1 MDLKDYV
8 RHYPLALDPSLC
20 RNIIDLGK
28 KTELERWEQK
38 GRPQWNMFNITHEI
52 EKENPKDEWVKIHQ
66 QLIQY
71 IKRLSEI
78 YMAEVKCK
86 DFWPIENSFEQIKLK
101 HYDKE
106 KNDRFDLHVDV
117 GNHDS
122 ARRFLALFFYL
133 NDVDKGGETCF
144 HNIDYS
150 VQPKE
155 GSALVF
161 PPSWMF
167 PHSGKAPLSH
177 DKWVVSTYLHYL

>member
-1 MDLKDYV
+1 MELKDYV

-78 YMAEVKCK
+78 YMAEVNCK

-101 HYDKE
+101 HYDQE
-106 KNDRFDLHVDV
+106 KNITS
-117 GNHDS
+117 NQ
-122 ARRFLALFFYL
+122 RR
-133 NDVDKGGETCF
+133 
-144 HNIDYS
+144 
-150 VQPKE
+150 
-155 GSALVF
+155 
-161 PPSWMF
+161 
-167 PHSGKAPLSH
+167 
-177 DKWVVSTYLHYL
+177 VVP